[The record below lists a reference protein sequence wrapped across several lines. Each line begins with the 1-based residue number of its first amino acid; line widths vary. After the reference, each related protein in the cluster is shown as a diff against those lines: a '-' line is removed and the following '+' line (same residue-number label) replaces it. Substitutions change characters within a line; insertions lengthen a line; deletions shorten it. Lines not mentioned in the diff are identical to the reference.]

1 MGMIGCFSAIDA
13 KELDAIQDDPSLMED
28 FLYPDD
34 DLGEP
39 EHSIDVDKAWH
50 GLHYLLSGSASE
62 GEGPLAQAILG
73 GESIGEDLGMGPAR
87 FLTPRQVGEIAE
99 ELGKLTI
106 EDLRARYKPVEMT
119 ALQIYPELIW
129 ERDGEE
135 GFDYLAENFE
145 VMATFYRDAAA
156 RGDGVILSIA

>member
-13 KELDAIQDDPSLMED
+13 QRLAAIQSEPSLIED

-39 EHSIDVDKAWH
+39 EHSIDVDKSWH
-50 GLHYLLSGSASE
+50 GLHYLLTGHA
-62 GEGPLAQAILG
+62 GEAHGPLAQAILG

-87 FLTPRQVGEIAE
+87 ILTPSQVKEIAA
-99 ELGKLTI
+99 ELGQLTD

-129 ERDGEE
+129 ERDGEDS
-135 GFDYLAENFE
+135 FAYLVANFE
-145 VMATFYRDAAA
+145 VMAAFYREAAA
-156 RGDGVILSIA
+156 RGDGVVLLLA